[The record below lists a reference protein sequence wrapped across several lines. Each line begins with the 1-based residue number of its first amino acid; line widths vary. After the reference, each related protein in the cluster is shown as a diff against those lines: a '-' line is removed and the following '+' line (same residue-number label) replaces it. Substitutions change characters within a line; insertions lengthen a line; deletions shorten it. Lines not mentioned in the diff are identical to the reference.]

1 MLMCDPQAV
10 AALAGLEKLLVG
22 GETLPPVLARQL
34 GAAVG
39 GEVHNI
45 AWSGPTGPAHP
56 TFPIA
61 AGLTGIAV
69 QSRSTVIAN
78 DVARDP
84 RYLTNQASTGS
95 ELIVPILIGEQ
106 VVGTLDVEA
115 AERGAFDERD
125 RVLFE
130 TLAAALAE
138 LYA

>member
-1 MLMCDPQAV
+1 MGIYRV
-10 AALAGLEKLLVG
+10 
-22 GETLPPVLARQL
+22 
-34 GAAVG
+34 VG